1 MHSYIKDFAPEFA
14 RRLISYAIDGGHH
27 LLISGPR
34 GSGKTRLAAD
44 AAAEHGRPLEV
55 FHLAG
60 ATDIEA
66 TLLGTASLK
75 NAETHFSRARFVH
88 AITKPFTVVVL
99 DEANRALGGTGQGL
113 MLSCMDDSRRLMIDQ
128 EGDPEQRVV
137 DIAQG
142 VVFIATANVGAEYHG
157 TQPFDAALLDRMLNL
172 ELGYSD
178 CEMDLL
184 RAHGLSKPNA
194 RRVMNLAS
202 SIRGQCQTGALTES
216 ISTRGLVSVAKMMNA
231 DFTVQE
237 AFEAVVGVWDDESR
251 AALRATL
258 TVTP

>member
-1 MHSYIKDFAPEFA
+1 MYSNIKNFAPEFA
-14 RRLISYAIDGGHH
+14 RRLLSYAIECGHN

-55 FHLAG
+55 FHLGG

-66 TLLGTASLK
+66 TLLGTPSLK
-75 NAETHFSRARFVH
+75 NAETHFSRARFID
-88 AITKPFTVVVL
+88 AISKPFTVVVL
-99 DEANRALGGTGQGL
+99 DELNRALGGAGQGL
-113 MLSCMDDSRRLMIDQ
+113 LLSCMDDCRRLMIDQ

-142 VVFIATANVGAEYHG
+142 VVFIATANVGADYHG
-157 TQPFDAALLDRMLNL
+157 TQPFDAALLDRMLHL

-178 CEMDLL
+178 REMDLL
-184 RAHGLSKPNA
+184 LARGLSEPDA
-194 RRVMNLAS
+194 RRVMKLAF

-216 ISTRGLVSVAKMMNA
+216 ISTRGLVSVAEMMIA

-237 AFEAVVGVWDDESR
+237 AFETVVGVWDDDSR